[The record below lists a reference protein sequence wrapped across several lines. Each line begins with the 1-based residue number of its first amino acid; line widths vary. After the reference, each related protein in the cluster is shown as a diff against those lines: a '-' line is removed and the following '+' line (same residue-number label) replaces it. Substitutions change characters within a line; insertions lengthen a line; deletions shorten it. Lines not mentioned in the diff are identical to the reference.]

1 MRRKFIT
8 NLILIVFLNLLIK
21 PFWVLGIDRSVQNV
35 VGPSEYGF
43 YFTIL
48 NFAFLFQILLDWG
61 ISNFNNRNIAQNNH
75 LLSKHF
81 SSIIILRFLFGV
93 VFMVT
98 IMSIGYLIGYDD
110 RQLYLL
116 SIIGFNQFL
125 LALILYLRSNISGLL
140 LLRVDSFL
148 SVIDRLILIIVCSI
162 LLWGGVSSEPFKIE
176 WFVYSQT
183 FAYSITAVIAF
194 LIVFAKTK
202 FQRLNWNTAFF
213 LVIIKQSFPYF
224 ILILLMGMYSRIDSV
239 LIERLLPIDGKYQV
253 GVYASAFRLLDVANN
268 MSGYLFAVLLLPL
281 FAKMLKEKEN
291 INQVLKLSF
300 TLLFL
305 LSTTV
310 AVTSIFFGHDI
321 MSLLYHQH
329 ESETA
334 SLFSIRM
341 IESSQIFIIM
351 MFAYVATSTTY
362 IFGTL
367 LTANGSLKPLNIMAF
382 IGMLISLGLNLVLIP
397 EMKAMGAAYA
407 GLTAQ
412 VVTAIIQVFLAFKIL
427 DIHFEAKYVLKLIAF
442 VLSLFALN
450 WISTFLPY
458 EWIIRMGI
466 SLALI
471 LMSAFALR
479 LLNIKAFISIIK
491 YEK

>member
-98 IMSIGYLIGYDD
+98 IMSVGYLIGYDD
-110 RQLYLL
+110 QQLYLL

-125 LALILYLRSNISGLL
+125 LALILYLRSNISALL
-140 LLRVDSFL
+140 LFRTDSIL
-148 SVIDRLILIIVCSI
+148 SVLDRLILIIVCSI
-162 LLWGGVSSEPFKIE
+162 LLWGGVMSEPFKIE

-183 FAYSITAVIAF
+183 LAYSLTAIIALF
-194 LIVFAKTK
+194 IVLTKTK
-202 FQRLNWNTAFF
+202 FHHLSWNTSFF
-213 LVIIKQSFPYF
+213 MVIIKQSFPYF
-224 ILILLMGMYSRIDSV
+224 ILILLMGMYNRVDSV
-239 LIERLLPIDGKYQV
+239 LIERLLPIDGKFQV

-281 FAKMLKEKEN
+281 FAKMIKEKEN
-291 INQVLKLSF
+291 LSQILKLSF

-310 AVTSIFFGHDI
+310 AVTSVFFGHDI

-329 ESETA
+329 ASESA
-334 SLFSIRM
+334 SLFQHRM
-341 IESSQIFIIM
+341 MESSQIFIIM

-382 IGMLISLGLNLVLIP
+382 IGMLISLGLNLILIP

-427 DIHFEAKYVLKLIAF
+427 DIHFETKYVLKLIAF
-442 VLSLFALN
+442 VFSLFALN

-471 LMSAFALR
+471 LMSAFALQ
-479 LLNIKAFISIIK
+479 LLNIRAFISIIK

>member
-98 IMSIGYLIGYDD
+98 IMSVGYLIGYDD
-110 RQLYLL
+110 QQLYLL

-140 LLRVDSFL
+140 LLRVDSVL

-162 LLWGGVSSEPFKIE
+162 LLWGGVTTEPFKIE

-194 LIVFAKTK
+194 FIVFAKTK

-329 ESETA
+329 KSESA
-334 SLFSIRM
+334 SLFAIRM
-341 IESSQIFIIM
+341 MESSQIFIIM
-351 MFAYVATSTTY
+351 MFAYVGTSTTY

-427 DIHFEAKYVLKLIAF
+427 DIHFEAKFILKLIAF

-450 WISTFLPY
+450 WISTFLPF

-479 LLNIKAFISIIK
+479 LLNIRAFISIIK

>member
-8 NLILIVFLNLLIK
+8 NLILIVFLNFLIK
-21 PFWVLGIDRSVQNV
+21 PFWVFGIDRTVQNV

-61 ISNFNNRNIAQNNH
+61 ISSFNNRNIAQNNH

-81 SSIIILRFLFGV
+81 SSIIILRFLFGL
-93 VFMVT
+93 VFMAT
-98 IMSIGYLIGYDD
+98 IMLVGYLIGYND

-116 SIIGFNQFL
+116 IIIGFNQFL
-125 LALILYLRSNISGLL
+125 LALILYLRSNISALL
-140 LLRVDSFL
+140 LFRTDSIL
-148 SVIDRLILIIVCSI
+148 SVLDRLILIIICSL
-162 LLWGGVSSEPFKIE
+162 LLWGGVTNEPFKIE

-183 FAYSITAVIAF
+183 VAYGLTAIITL
-194 LIVFAKTK
+194 LIVLVKTK
-202 FQRLNWNTAFF
+202 FHRLNWNSAFF
-213 LVIIKQSFPYF
+213 IMIIKQSFPYF
-224 ILILLMGMYSRIDSV
+224 ILIMLMGMYNRIDSV
-239 LIERLLPIDGKYQV
+239 LIERLLPIDGHLQS
-253 GVYASAFRLLDVANN
+253 GIYASAFRLLDVANN

-281 FAKMLKEKEN
+281 FAKMIKEKESLS
-291 INQVLKLSF
+291 QVLKLSF
-300 TLLFL
+300 TLIFL
-305 LSTTV
+305 LSSTV
-310 AVTSIFFGHDI
+310 AITSMFFGQDI

-329 ESETA
+329 SSESAE
-334 SLFSIRM
+334 LFNMRIL
-341 IESSQIFIIM
+341 ESSKIFVIM

-382 IGMLISLGLNLVLIP
+382 IGMLISLVLNLVLIP
-397 EMKAMGAAYA
+397 EMKALGSAYA

-412 VVTAIIQVFLAFKIL
+412 VVTAIIQVVLAFKIL
-427 DIHFEAKYVLKLIAF
+427 DIHFEAKYVFKLAAF

-450 WISTFLPY
+450 WISTFLPF

-471 LMSAFALR
+471 LMSAFALQ
-479 LLNIKAFISIIK
+479 LLNVKAFISIIK

>member
-61 ISNFNNRNIAQNNH
+61 TSNFNNRNIAQNNH

-93 VFMVT
+93 VFMIT
-98 IMSIGYLIGYDD
+98 ILAVGTLIGYDD

-116 SIIGFNQFL
+116 AIIGFNQFL
-125 LALILYLRSNISGLL
+125 LALILYLRSNISALL
-140 LLRVDSFL
+140 LFRIDSVL
-148 SVIDRLILIIVCSI
+148 SVLDRLILIIVCSI
-162 LLWGGVSSEPFKIE
+162 LLWGGVTHQAFKIE

-183 FAYSITAVIAF
+183 LAYSLTAIIA
-194 LIVFAKTK
+194 LMIVLVKTK
-202 FQRLNWNTAFF
+202 FHRLSWNYAFF
-213 LVIIKQSFPYF
+213 MVIIKQSFPYF
-224 ILILLMGMYSRIDSV
+224 ILILLMGMYNRVDSV
-239 LIERLLPIDGKYQV
+239 LLERLLPIDGQYQV
-253 GVYASAFRLLDVANN
+253 GIYASAFRLLDVANN

-281 FAKMLKEKEN
+281 FAKMIKDKDDLSQ
-291 INQVLKLSF
+291 ILKLSF

-310 AVTSIFFGHDI
+310 AVTSIFFGQDI
-321 MSLLYHQH
+321 MSMLYHQH
-329 ESETA
+329 ESESANMFT
-334 SLFSIRM
+334 LRI
-341 IESSQIFIIM
+341 IESSHIFIIM

-382 IGMLISLGLNLVLIP
+382 FGMLISLGLNLILIP

-412 VVTAIIQVFLAFKIL
+412 VVTAFIQVILAFKIL
-427 DIHFEAKYVLKLIAF
+427 DIHFETRYVLKLIVF

-450 WISTFLPY
+450 WISTYLPF

-471 LMSAFALR
+471 LMSAFALQ
-479 LLNIKAFISIIK
+479 LLNVKAFISILK
-491 YEK
+491 YEE